1 MTAVADGRELCE
13 YCGEPCD
20 VMVICED
27 GGGPFCSDTCV
38 ENYERDLVERVRHAR
53 EEVQSDLFNYAAEL
67 TRNYAA
73 LVGKKK
79 P

>member
-1 MTAVADGRELCE
+1 MSELCE

-38 ENYERDLVERVRHAR
+38 ENYERDLVETPKKHVPEGRPSEAF
-53 EEVQSDLFNYAAEL
+53 EQAAEL
-67 TRNYAA
+67 ARKYAI
-73 LVGKKK
+73 LFGKK
-79 P
+79 